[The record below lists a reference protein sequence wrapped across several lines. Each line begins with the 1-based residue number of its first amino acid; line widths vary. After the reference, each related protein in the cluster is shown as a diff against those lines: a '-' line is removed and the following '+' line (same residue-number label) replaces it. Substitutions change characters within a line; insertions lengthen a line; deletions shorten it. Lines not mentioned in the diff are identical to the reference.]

1 VRDNLHAKRSG
12 ADRDLLT
19 DASEADDAERLP
31 AELDARGGGG
41 MAERVVYLAGIR
53 GIDARSVREQFE
65 RFGSIEIFIQEEITM
80 KAVYR
85 NVARILLCAG
95 LLLASGVVGFAQEPS
110 THQASPPA
118 DNTKVNTRDRSE
130 GAVTADQ
137 QKENATDR
145 TLTQKVRQSLIRD
158 KSLSTYAHNV
168 KIISQG
174 GEVTLKGPVRS
185 DEEKQ
190 IVEAKAAEV
199 AGTGHVRNELT
210 IAPAK
215 TQQ

>member
-1 VRDNLHAKRSG
+1 MHRENAHRLARMALTICLSG
-12 ADRDLLT
+12 
-19 DASEADDAERLP
+19 
-31 AELDARGGGG
+31 
-41 MAERVVYLAGIR
+41 LAGS
-53 GIDARSVREQFE
+53 A
-65 RFGSIEIFIQEEITM
+65 
-80 KAVYR
+80 
-85 NVARILLCAG
+85 
-95 LLLASGVVGFAQEPS
+95 LAQ
-110 THQASPPA
+110 TPA

-137 QKENATDR
+137 QKENVTDR
-145 TLTQKVRQSLIRD
+145 TLTQKVQQSLMRD

-168 KIISQG
+168 KIVSQG

-190 IVEAKAAEV
+190 IIETKAAEV

-215 TQQ
+215 TQK